1 MMNQNDKA
9 QFEWW
14 VREDLGYVNGRLHFD
29 GRDLLSLAHEAKTPT
44 FVYSTARIRANL
56 ERLHRALADTAVP
69 YHIYY
74 ALKANRFLPLVSFL
88 RFSGLCGIDACSPG
102 EVLLARQ
109 VGFAEDEISFTGTS
123 LANEDLD
130 LLQRHPGVWVNL
142 DSISAIRRLG
152 QRCHGRDIGLRI
164 NPQIGAGYNPLLEY
178 AGEQTTK
185 FGIYREQFPEALAIA
200 NQFGL
205 TVKTLHFHIGS
216 GFQQRHLPKVA
227 QVLAQV
233 DWFLQQCTAEQCAS
247 VTTLDV
253 GGGLGVPLTAVDE
266 PLNLAEW
273 AGILADYARPRGLTI
288 CIEPGDYV
296 VKDAGVLLTQVNTVE
311 QKRDKLFV
319 GINAGFGLQNLH
331 AYYRLPFAITPL
343 LAPTTSHRQTVTIAG
358 HINEALDLF
367 AEDIPLPPLAEGDYL
382 AILNVGGYGS
392 ANSSAHCL
400 RGEFSEYLL

>member
-1 MMNQNDKA
+1 MNHNDKA
-9 QFEWW
+9 QAAWW
-14 VREDLGYVNGRLHFD
+14 AREDLGYVNGRLHFN
-29 GRDLLSLAHEAKTPT
+29 GRDLLSLAHSAGAPT
-44 FVYSTARIRANL
+44 FVYSTARVRANL
-56 ERLHRALADTAVP
+56 ERLHQALSDTAVP

-102 EVLLARQ
+102 EVRLARQ
-109 VGFAEDEISFTGTS
+109 VGFTAEEISFTGTS

-130 LLQRHPGVWVNL
+130 VLQRHPGVWVNL

-152 QRCHGRDIGLRI
+152 TRCPGRDIGLRI
-164 NPQIGAGYNPLLEY
+164 NPQIGAGYNSLLEY

-185 FGIYREQFPEALAIA
+185 FGIYREQFAEALAVA
-200 NQFGL
+200 KQSGL

-233 DWFLQQCTAEQCAS
+233 DEFLGQCTA

-253 GGGLGVPLTAVDE
+253 GGGLGVPLTADDE

-273 AGILADYARPRGLTI
+273 AGILADFARPRGLSI
-288 CIEPGDYV
+288 GIEPGDYV
-296 VKDAGVLLTQVNTVE
+296 VKDAGVLLVQVNTME

-331 AYYRLPFAITPL
+331 AYYRLPFAVAPL
-343 LAPTTSHRQTVTIAG
+343 LTPTTADRQPVTIAG

-367 AEDIPLPPLAEGDYL
+367 AENIPLPPLAEGDYL

-392 ANSSAHCL
+392 ANSSTHCL

>member
-1 MMNQNDKA
+1 MNHDVSRQVA
-9 QFEWW
+9 WW
-14 VREDLGYVNGRLHFD
+14 AREDLGYVNGRLHFD
-29 GRDLLSLAHEAKTPT
+29 GRDLLAFAHAAGTPT
-44 FVYSTARIRANL
+44 FVYSTARMHANL
-56 ERLHRALADTAVP
+56 ERLHGALGDTAVP

-102 EVLLARQ
+102 EVRLARQ
-109 VGFAEDEISFTGTS
+109 VGFAEQEISFTGTS

-130 LLQRHPGVWVNL
+130 ILQRHPGVWVNL
-142 DSISAIRRLG
+142 DSISAIRRFG
-152 QRCHGRDIGLRI
+152 ARCPGRDIGLRI
-164 NPQIGAGYNPLLEY
+164 NPQIGAGYNSLLEY

-185 FGIYREQFPEALAIA
+185 FGIYQEQFPEALAVA

-216 GFQQRHLPKVA
+216 GFQQRHLHKVA

-233 DWFLQQCTAEQCAS
+233 DWFLGQCTA

-253 GGGLGVPLTAVDE
+253 GGGLGVPLTAADE

-273 AGILADYARPRGLTI
+273 AGILAAYARPRGLTI
-288 CIEPGDYV
+288 CLEPGDYV
-296 VKDAGVLLTQVNTVE
+296 VKDAGVLLVQVNTVE
-311 QKRDKLFV
+311 QKRDKVFV

-331 AYYRLPFAITPL
+331 AYYRLPFAVAPL
-343 LAPTTSHRQTVTIAG
+343 LAPTTPGRQTVTIAG

-367 AEDIPLPPLAEGDYL
+367 AENISLPPLAEGDYL

-400 RGEFSEYLL
+400 RGEFGEYLLGN